1 MPYLEYDHTTRPLGP
16 GVLSIGSGT
25 EASWRIVGRDLMPLH
40 AIMTLQRD
48 GRAHVEPGTPAAMI
62 VVNGTEIP
70 DGRAMLSF
78 GDVLQIGTARFTY
91 RQFATDENTG
101 QRPGYLHDTR
111 RGRVY
116 TLGDITEIGRDVKCA
131 VNLQEPEVSRIHAE
145 ILRRPEG
152 GFAAKPVGSAYTLV
166 NMSRLAATTP
176 LREGDEV
183 TIGRTVFRFTL
194 EPPSSRVA
202 IGAAAG
208 GGVGVDKRAA
218 KMQTMFVGTV
228 QARDMIRKT
237 EQRKYGL
244 IIAIVGAIVLAAV
257 IAVQMLNR

>member
-1 MPYLEYDHTTRPLGP
+1 
-16 GVLSIGSGT
+16 
-25 EASWRIVGRDLMPLH
+25 VGRDLLPLH
-40 AIMTLQRD
+40 AIITLQRD
-48 GRAHVEPGTPAAMI
+48 GRAHVEPGTAAATI

-70 DGRAMLSF
+70 DGRSFLSF

-116 TLGDITEIGRDVKCA
+116 TLGDVTEIGRDVKCA

-152 GFAAKPVGSAYTLV
+152 GFAAKPVGTAYTLV
-166 NMSRLAATTP
+166 NMKRLAAATP
-176 LREGDEV
+176 LHEGDEV
-183 TIGRTVFRFTL
+183 TIGRTVFRFTM
-194 EPPSSRVA
+194 EPPSSLLA
-202 IGAAAG
+202 IGAAPG
-208 GGVGVDKRAA
+208 GAVGVDKRAA
-218 KMQTMFVGTV
+218 KMQTMFIGTV
-228 QARDMIRKT
+228 QARDIIRKT

-244 IIAIVGAIVLAAV
+244 IIAAVGVIVLAAILILQHV
-257 IAVQMLNR
+257 R

>member
-1 MPYLEYDHTTRPLGP
+1 MPYLEYDHTTRALGP

-40 AIMTLQRD
+40 AIITLQKD
-48 GRAHVEPGTPAAMI
+48 GRAHVEPGTPAAAI
-62 VVNGTEIP
+62 HVNGVELAE
-70 DGRAMLSF
+70 GRAFLNF
-78 GDVLQIGTARFTY
+78 GDVLQIGTARFNY

-116 TLGDITEIGRDVKCA
+116 TLGDVTEIGRDVKCA

-166 NMSRLAATTP
+166 NMHRLGSTTP

-183 TIGRTVFRFTL
+183 TIGRTVFRFTM
-194 EPPSSRVA
+194 EPPSSLVA
-202 IGAAAG
+202 IGAAPGSAA
-208 GGVGVDKRAA
+208 VDKRAA

-228 QARDMIRKT
+228 QARDIIRKS

-244 IIAIVGAIVLAAV
+244 VIAIVGVIVLAAIV
-257 IAVQMLNR
+257 LLQRMGH